1 MVPDDAID
9 FIERIRPQISMNEHQ
24 RKAIT
29 EFYENLLYKK
39 N

>member
-9 FIERIRPQISMNEHQ
+9 FIERKRPQIRMNPWQ
-24 RKAIT
+24 RQAIT
-29 EFYENLLYKK
+29 EFYENLIHKA